1 MKPIF
6 YRSDV
11 IDKNNIHIHGH
22 FPEEDTF
29 EVESGITGAKKVFHF
44 DRDKTS
50 FECEMAEG
58 WDGEEYHRWYQSDCG
73 NITLEIWNTPNYDT
87 PLY

>member
-1 MKPIF
+1 MNIIF
-6 YRSDV
+6 DRSDV
-11 IDKNNIHIHGH
+11 KDRNNIHIHAR

-29 EVESGITGAKKVFHF
+29 EVESGITGAKKTFHF

-58 WDGEEYHRWYQSDCG
+58 WDGEEDHSWYLSDCG
-73 NITLEIWNTPNYDT
+73 TITLEIWNSRNCET
-87 PLY
+87 PLF